1 MTTPSDNR
9 QTTRHA
15 FEEEVEFIAPRACTG
30 RSIDLAAGGI
40 GVILDQPFPVGQS
53 VQLKIFGGRVI
64 VQGAVR
70 WCGEAEGAY
79 RVGIQFSE
87 EDWSVLEHIRGLQGE
102 T

>member
-1 MTTPSDNR
+1 MAVTA
-9 QTTRHA
+9 H
-15 FEEEVEFIAPRACTG
+15 RACTG

-40 GVILDQPFPVGQS
+40 GGLRDEPFPVGQS
-53 VQLKIFGGRVI
+53 VQLNILGGRVI

-70 WCGEAEGAY
+70 WCGEAEGAH